1 MEFIMN
7 SDPVVRQRKQSTDLP
22 NQTEGPAEAPAGAP
36 AGEPAGAS
44 AGAPAGASAGASGG
58 APLELIA
65 ASLRRERRRTG
76 LSLTEVAR
84 RAGIAKST
92 LSQLESGTGNP
103 SLETLWAICVA
114 LDAPFSRLLDPPRP
128 HVQVIRADEGPT
140 VSAAQANY
148 QATLLAACPP
158 GARRDVYRI
167 AAEPGHARASDPHM
181 PGVMEHVVLSAGRAL
196 VGVADEPVEL
206 GPGDYI
212 CYPGDIPHV
221 FEALEPRTLAVLVS
235 EHT

>member
-1 MEFIMN
+1 MN
-7 SDPVVRQRKQSTDLP
+7 NEPVVRQTEHSADAP
-22 NQTEGPAEAPAGAP
+22 NPAAEGAAGTPAAAAAAAPAGA
-36 AGEPAGAS
+36 AAA
-44 AGAPAGASAGASGG
+44 APAGAAGG

-103 SLETLWAICVA
+103 SLETLWAICMA

-128 HVQVIRADEGPT
+128 RVQVIRADEGPT
-140 VSAAQANY
+140 VAAAQADY
-148 QATLLAACPP
+148 QATVLAACPP
-158 GARRDVYRI
+158 GARRDIYRI
-167 AAEPGHARASDPHM
+167 AAEPGQPRVSEPHM
-181 PGVMEHVVLSAGRAL
+181 PGVTEHVVLSAGRAL

-206 GPGDYI
+206 APGDYI
-212 CYPGDIPHV
+212 CYPGDIRHV
-221 FEALEPRTLAVLVS
+221 FEALEPHTLAVLLS
-235 EHT
+235 EHI

>member
-1 MEFIMN
+1 MN
-7 SDPVVRQRKQSTDLP
+7 TERVVRQSERSSDTP
-22 NQTEGPAEAPAGAP
+22 NASGAAAGGS
-36 AGEPAGAS
+36 AGGS
-44 AGAPAGASAGASGG
+44 AGAASG
-58 APLELIA
+58 APLEVIA

-128 HVQVIRADEGPT
+128 QVRVIRADEGPT
-140 VSAAQANY
+140 VSAEHADY
-148 QATLLAACPP
+148 QATLLATCPP
-158 GARRDVYRI
+158 SARRDIYRI
-167 AAEPGHARASDPHM
+167 AAEPGHARVSEAHM
-181 PGVMEHVVLSAGRAL
+181 PGVTEHVVLSAGRAL
-196 VGVADEPVEL
+196 VGVTEEPVEL

-212 CYPGDIPHV
+212 CYPGDIRHV

-235 EHT
+235 EHV

>member
-1 MEFIMN
+1 MNQTARQARAMSRRVRPDRVLYIELTEFIMN
-7 SDPVVRQRKQSTDLP
+7 TDPGVRQSERMDDMP
-22 NQTEGPAEAPAGAP
+22 NYAAGDAK
-36 AGEPAGAS
+36 
-44 AGAPAGASAGASGG
+44 G

-76 LSLTEVAR
+76 LRLTGVAR

-128 HVQVIRADEGPT
+128 HIQVIRADEGPT
-140 VSAAQANY
+140 VAAAQADY
-148 QATLLAACPP
+148 QATLVSACPP

-167 AAEPGHARASDPHM
+167 QAEPGHARASEPHG
-181 PGVMEHVVLSAGRAL
+181 PGVIEHVVISAGRAL
-196 VGVADEPVEL
+196 VGVAAEPVEL

-212 CYPGDIPHV
+212 CYPGDVPHV
-221 FEALEPRTLAVLVS
+221 FEAVEP
-235 EHT
+235 

>member
-1 MEFIMN
+1 MN
-7 SDPVVRQRKQSTDLP
+7 TDADVRQNERTTDVP
-22 NQTEGPAEAPAGAP
+22 NQARAGGAP
-36 AGEPAGAS
+36 SEASRAGSTGS
-44 AGAPAGASAGASGG
+44 TGSTGSMGSTGG
-58 APLELIA
+58 APLEVIA

-128 HVQVIRADEGPT
+128 RVQVIRADEGPT
-140 VSAAQANY
+140 VSAAQADY

-167 AAEPGHARASDPHM
+167 AAEPGHARVSEAHM
-181 PGVMEHVVLSAGRAL
+181 PGVMEHVVLSAGPGSAAIRYTSRRAP
-196 VGVADEPVEL
+196 GGHAASSVAW
-206 GPGDYI
+206 
-212 CYPGDIPHV
+212 
-221 FEALEPRTLAVLVS
+221 
-235 EHT
+235 

>member
-1 MEFIMN
+1 MGTQELFVKTNGWTYMTN
-7 SDPVVRQRKQSTDLP
+7 ADPATQGS
-22 NQTEGPAEAPAGAP
+22 
-36 AGEPAGAS
+36 
-44 AGAPAGASAGASGG
+44 
-58 APLELIA
+58 APLEVIA

-76 LSLTEVAR
+76 MSLTEVAR

-114 LDAPFSRLLDPPRP
+114 LDVPFSLLLDPPRP
-128 HVQVIRADEGPT
+128 HTQVIRAGEGPT
-140 VSAAQANY
+140 VAAAQASY

-167 AAEPGHARASDPHM
+167 AAEPGQARASQPHGF
-181 PGVMEHVVLSAGRAL
+181 GVLEHVVIGAGRAL
-196 VGVADEPVEL
+196 VGVAGEAAEL

-212 CYPGDIPHV
+212 CYPGDVPHV
-221 FEALEPRTLAVLVS
+221 FEALEPRTQAVLVS
-235 EHT
+235 EHP

>member
-1 MEFIMN
+1 MEFIVN
-7 SDPVVRQRKQSTDLP
+7 TDPGVRQSEHLTNMP
-22 NQTEGPAEAPAGAP
+22 NDPP
-36 AGEPAGAS
+36 S
-44 AGAPAGASAGASGG
+44 G
-58 APLELIA
+58 APLDLIA
-65 ASLRRERRRTG
+65 AALRRERRRSG
-76 LSLTEVAR
+76 LTLTEVAR

-128 HVQVIRADEGPT
+128 RIQVIRADEGPT
-140 VSAAQANY
+140 ISAEHANY
-148 QATLLAACPP
+148 RATLLTASPP

-167 AAEPGHARASDPHM
+167 DAEPGHARASEPHM
-181 PGVMEHVVLSAGRAL
+181 PGVTEHVLLGSGRAL
-196 VGVADEPVEL
+196 VGVAGEPVEL

-212 CYPGDIPHV
+212 SYPGDLPHV
-221 FEALEPRTLAVLVS
+221 FEALEPRTRAVLVS

>member
-1 MEFIMN
+1 MF
-7 SDPVVRQRKQSTDLP
+7 VKP
-22 NQTEGPAEAPAGAP
+22 NGWTYMANPSQAGPPGK
-36 AGEPAGAS
+36 
-44 AGAPAGASAGASGG
+44 
-58 APLELIA
+58 APLEVIA
-65 ASLRRERRRTG
+65 ASLRRERRRSG

-92 LSQLESGTGNP
+92 LSQLEAGTGNP

-128 HVQVIRADEGPT
+128 QIQVIRADEGPT
-140 VSAAQANY
+140 VAAAEADY

-167 AAEPGHARASDPHM
+167 QAEPGHARASEPHM
-181 PGVMEHVVLSAGRAL
+181 PGVVEHVVVGAGRAL
-196 VGVADEPVEL
+196 AGVAGEPVEL
-206 GPGDYI
+206 SPGDYVR
-212 CYPGDIPHV
+212 YPGDVPHV
-221 FEALEPRTLAVLVS
+221 FQALEPGTRAVLVS

>member
-1 MEFIMN
+1 MN
-7 SDPVVRQRKQSTDLP
+7 TEPDVRQSERSTDTP
-22 NQTEGPAEAPAGAP
+22 NIAAGGPPPVAGGP
-36 AGEPAGAS
+36 
-44 AGAPAGASAGASGG
+44 
-58 APLELIA
+58 PLELIA

-114 LDAPFSRLLDPPRP
+114 LDTPFSRLLDPPRP
-128 HVQVIRADEGPT
+128 QVQIIRADEGPT
-140 VSAAQANY
+140 VSATQADY

-158 GARRDVYRI
+158 SARRDIYRI
-167 AAEPGHARASDPHM
+167 AAEPGHARVSEAHM
-181 PGVMEHVVLSAGRAL
+181 PGVTEHVVLSAGRAL
-196 VGVADEPVEL
+196 VGVAGELVEL

-212 CYPGDIPHV
+212 CYPGDIRHV
-221 FEALEPRTLAVLVS
+221 FEALSPGTLAVLLS
-235 EHT
+235 EHI

>member
-1 MEFIMN
+1 MTN
-7 SDPVVRQRKQSTDLP
+7 D
-22 NQTEGPAEAPAGAP
+22 
-36 AGEPAGAS
+36 EPTQQAK
-44 AGAPAGASAGASGG
+44 
-58 APLELIA
+58 APLQVIA
-65 ASLRRERRRTG
+65 ASLRRERHRSG

-114 LDAPFSRLLDPPRP
+114 LDVPFSRLLDPPLP
-128 HVQVIRADEGPT
+128 HTQVIRADEGPT
-140 VSAAQANY
+140 VSASEADY
-148 QATLLAACPP
+148 QATLLAGCPP

-167 AAEPGHARASDPHM
+167 QAEPGHARVSQPHM
-181 PGVMEHVVLSAGRAL
+181 PGVTEHVVISAGRAL
-196 VGVADEPVEL
+196 VGVVAEPVEL

-212 CYPGDIPHV
+212 SYPADVPHV
-221 FEALEPRTLAVLVS
+221 FEALEPRTRAVLLS

>member
-1 MEFIMN
+1 M
-7 SDPVVRQRKQSTDLP
+7 P
-22 NQTEGPAEAPAGAP
+22 NAGA
-36 AGEPAGAS
+36 AA
-44 AGAPAGASAGASGG
+44 APID
-58 APLELIA
+58 LIA
-65 ASLRRERRRTG
+65 AALRRERRRAG

-92 LSQLESGTGNP
+92 LSQLESGVGNP

-128 HVQVIRADEGPT
+128 RVYVIRADEGPT
-140 VSAAQANY
+140 VSAEHANY
-148 QATLLAACPP
+148 SATLLTACPP

-167 AAEPGHARASDPHM
+167 AAEPGHARASEPHM
-181 PGVMEHVVLSAGRAL
+181 PGVTEHVVISAGRAL
-196 VGVADEPVEL
+196 VGVAGEPVEL

-212 CYPGDIPHV
+212 SYPADLPHV